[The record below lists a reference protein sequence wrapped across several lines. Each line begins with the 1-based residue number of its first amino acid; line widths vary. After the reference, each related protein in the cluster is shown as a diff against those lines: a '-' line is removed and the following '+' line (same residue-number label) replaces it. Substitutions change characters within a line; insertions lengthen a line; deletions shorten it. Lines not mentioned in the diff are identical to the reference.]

1 MIKTLADTV
10 MIVTTGLAACNAGHI
25 CLKDGNVTI
34 GLHWSVRPCASS
46 KLIAPR
52 RP

>member
-1 MIKTLADTV
+1 MVKTLADTV
-10 MIVTTGLAACNAGHI
+10 MIVTTSLAARNARHI
-25 CLKDGNVTI
+25 GLKDGNVAI